1 MGCPFHTLHV
11 VPMFAKCKSLLHAGK
26 VVRWAKAE
34 LFHKTCLSHCD

>member
-11 VPMFAKCKSLLHAGK
+11 VPMFAKSLLHAGK